1 MNVRTLGLRVIWC
14 VLLLMVFLEHGRQAL
29 LLLNLW
35 RNPAQDTP
43 YMFYLGGSPD
53 RVRGMWIPVRD
64 AGLRSGDRLVAIDGE
79 PFQGHYS
86 LSKAFA
92 RGSVGRQMA
101 VDVER
106 KGTPRQIRFALASV
120 DRTSEVEANLLFL
133 AVLLPLSLV
142 IGFGVTWLRPFDLR
156 SWVLLA
162 LMVSLLPMFNLID
175 FPVESRFTYYIHRLM
190 NGCAMNTWPVWM
202 GLLGILFP
210 DRLPFTRYRLAAFSV
225 AVVPNIV
232 LTALVVAY
240 ELACVEWLSVARTMF
255 PLVERMLQTIR
266 YAHLVSIGFFFAAI
280 AIQRAVAPTPEARR
294 RAVLVN
300 WGAHLSMAP
309 MFALVV
315 RSMILGQDVLRG
327 VPGFVSLFALASLG
341 LFPLVL
347 AYVVIVHRAM
357 DIRVVLRTGMQY
369 AFATKAVRAMQLFL
383 SFALIFNA
391 GRLLSQEE
399 TRPQRIM
406 MIAAAVMGVAL
417 LRLGSQ
423 KLRATVDR
431 RFFREAYDAE
441 QVLSELSE
449 EVRTMVESRP
459 LLETVSRKISAAMH
473 VPRVAILTC
482 ENGAFHP
489 AFAVGFEAIPEAAI
503 PASGAILARLKA
515 QPQGI
520 TTYLDDPKSWILT
533 EVPAEEVKNLQLL
546 ETQLLL
552 PLAAKDELVG
562 VMSLGPK
569 RSEEPYSRTDLQLLR
584 SVALQT
590 GLALENSRLTSAVAE
605 QAAQRERLN
614 REMEIARDVQT
625 RLFPQRLPAIPGL
638 DYWGNCRP
646 AASIGGDY
654 YDFFETPHRQ
664 LGIAI
669 GDVSGKGVPAA
680 LLMAVLHASVRGQ
693 AMHTED
699 NLATL
704 IGNVNRLIYDASAK
718 SHFATLFY
726 AQYDAVARKL
736 VYVNAGHNPPVLL
749 SASGTVEWLG
759 PTGPG
764 AGLTK
769 LSRYTHRELTLEP
782 GDLLVAYTDG
792 FTESMNK
799 ENEEYGEERLLAAIQ
814 RLRTSSPAAM
824 IAGLM
829 ESADGFVAGAPQHD
843 DMTAIVLKLS

>member
-1 MNVRTLGLRVIWC
+1 
-14 VLLLMVFLEHGRQAL
+14 
-29 LLLNLW
+29 
-35 RNPAQDTP
+35 
-43 YMFYLGGSPD
+43 
-53 RVRGMWIPVRD
+53 
-64 AGLRSGDRLVAIDGE
+64 
-79 PFQGHYS
+79 
-86 LSKAFA
+86 
-92 RGSVGRQMA
+92 
-101 VDVER
+101 
-106 KGTPRQIRFALASV
+106 
-120 DRTSEVEANLLFL
+120 
-133 AVLLPLSLV
+133 
-142 IGFGVTWLRPFDLR
+142 
-156 SWVLLA
+156 
-162 LMVSLLPMFNLID
+162 
-175 FPVESRFTYYIHRLM
+175 
-190 NGCAMNTWPVWM
+190 
-202 GLLGILFP
+202 
-210 DRLPFTRYRLAAFSV
+210 
-225 AVVPNIV
+225 
-232 LTALVVAY
+232 
-240 ELACVEWLSVARTMF
+240 
-255 PLVERMLQTIR
+255 
-266 YAHLVSIGFFFAAI
+266 
-280 AIQRAVAPTPEARR
+280 
-294 RAVLVN
+294 
-300 WGAHLSMAP
+300 
-309 MFALVV
+309 
-315 RSMILGQDVLRG
+315 
-327 VPGFVSLFALASLG
+327 
-341 LFPLVL
+341 
-347 AYVVIVHRAM
+347 
-357 DIRVVLRTGMQY
+357 
-369 AFATKAVRAMQLFL
+369 
-383 SFALIFNA
+383 
-391 GRLLSQEE
+391 
-399 TRPQRIM
+399 
-406 MIAAAVMGVAL
+406 
-417 LRLGSQ
+417 
-423 KLRATVDR
+423 
-431 RFFREAYDAE
+431 
-441 QVLSELSE
+441 
-449 EVRTMVESRP
+449 
-459 LLETVSRKISAAMH
+459 
-473 VPRVAILTC
+473 
-482 ENGAFHP
+482 
-489 AFAVGFEAIPEAAI
+489 
-503 PASGAILARLKA
+503 
-515 QPQGI
+515 
-520 TTYLDDPKSWILT
+520 
-533 EVPAEEVKNLQLL
+533 LL

-726 AQYDAVARKL
+726 AQYDAAARKL